1 MQRTRRLQLIFL
13 VYWIMLAYI
22 LSALIWW
29 FIALNNQNEQIAALK
44 IQKLSFDSSK
54 TTNRQYIL
62 ETEKRK
68 TAQYVGEGVIFFLL
82 IASAAIYIFRAVNR
96 QFKQAIQQQNFMV
109 AITHEL
115 KTPIA
120 VAQLNLETL
129 QKRTLNEEQQRRL
142 ITTTLQETNRLN
154 TLINNIL
161 LTSQIDAGGY
171 RLTPELID
179 LNDIISGSVYEF
191 KSRFPDRKF
200 VTSVKDGIQLMCDSF
215 LIQMAVNNLID
226 NALKYSPKNST
237 VTVELTGSSDIELI
251 VSDEGE
257 GISRDEKIKVM
268 QKYYRTGNT
277 ATQHAKGTGLGL
289 YLIAKIIKA
298 HKGKIQILDNV
309 PKGCRFVISLPLS
322 NRDGK

>member
-1 MQRTRRLQLIFL
+1 MRRTRRLQLIFI

-29 FIALNNQNEQIAALK
+29 FIALNNQNVQITKLK
-44 IQKLSFDSSK
+44 IQQLSAVS
-54 TTNRQYIL
+54 TIENRQYII

-68 TAQYVGEGVIFFLL
+68 TSQYIGEGIIFLLL

-120 VAQLNLETL
+120 IAQLNLETL
-129 QKRTLNEEQQRRL
+129 QKRALNEEQQRRL

-154 TLINNIL
+154 ALCNNML

-171 RLTPELID
+171 RMTPE
-179 LNDIISGSVYEF
+179 IINLSDTLTSSVHEF
-191 KSRFPDRKF
+191 KTRYPERNFITTIKNN
-200 VTSVKDGIQLMCDSF
+200 IQLKGDSL
-215 LIQMAVNNLID
+215 LIQMAINNLID
-226 NALKYSPKNST
+226 NALKYSLRNT
-237 VTVELTGSSDIELI
+237 VVSVELSSNDRIILT
-251 VSDEGE
+251 VADEGE
-257 GISRDEKIKVM
+257 GISREEKIKVM

-277 ATQHAKGTGLGL
+277 DTQHAKGTGLGL
-289 YLIAKIIKA
+289 YLIAKIVKA
-298 HKGKIQILDNV
+298 HKGKIQIQDNV

-322 NRDGK
+322 NYDGK